1 MSNLNPAANQ
11 LVSNMTI
18 TDLGAAYDFT
28 VGNAVGTTNLVLDV
42 AGTMETYPAVADPGA
57 GAALRADGLSALRS
71 DAAQRATGDPRATV
85 PGPHRHPG
93 HPAVPRHR

>member
-1 MSNLNPAANQ
+1 
-11 LVSNMTI
+11 MTI

-57 GAALRADGLSALRS
+57 GAALRADGLTALRS
-71 DAAQRATGDPRATV
+71 DCRAARHRRPEGHR

-93 HPAVPRHR
+93 HPRSPTPVTTAPVRPSAAAG